1 MNYPCDL
8 HSWTKQQLS
17 IRRLA
22 AHDAP
27 DYQPLR
33 LRALR
38 EHPEAFGSSLEDE
51 QPLPLEQVA
60 RRLDDTS
67 GNSVS
72 FGTWIDTQLVG
83 IANLFRAS
91 RLKTR
96 HKAMLG
102 GMYVTPEARGNRI
115 GKALLEHTL
124 SHARMLD
131 GLEDVTLAV
140 TVGNSS
146 ARRLYLGAGFVP
158 YGVEPRYIKLGDQYF
173 DIEWM
178 ILSLV

>member
-1 MNYPCDL
+1 MN
-8 HSWTKQQLS
+8 
-17 IRRLA
+17 IRQLA

-27 DYQPLR
+27 VYHPLR

-60 RRLDDTS
+60 RRLEDTS

-72 FGTWIDTQLVG
+72 FGAWLDGRLVG
-83 IANLFRAS
+83 IVSLYRS
-91 RLKTR
+91 PRPKTR
-96 HKAMLG
+96 HKALLG

-115 GKALLEHTL
+115 GRALLEHTL
-124 SHARMLD
+124 SYARTMD

-140 TVGNSS
+140 TVGNDA

-158 YGVEPRYIKLGDQYF
+158 YGVEPRYIKLGNRYF

-178 ILSLV
+178 ILHLVT

>member
-1 MNYPCDL
+1 MD
-8 HSWTKQQLS
+8 
-17 IRRLA
+17 IRQLA

-27 DYQPLR
+27 VYQPLR

-38 EHPEAFGSSLEDE
+38 EHPEAFGSSPEDE
-51 QPLPLEQVA
+51 QHLPLEQVA
-60 RRLDDTS
+60 RRLEDPA

-72 FGTWIDTQLVG
+72 FGTWLDGQLVG
-83 IANLFRAS
+83 IVSLYRS
-91 RLKTR
+91 PRPKTR
-96 HKAMLG
+96 HKALLG
-102 GMYVTPEARGNRI
+102 GMYVAPEARGKRI

-124 SHARMLD
+124 SYARTMD

-140 TVGNSS
+140 TVGNEP

-158 YGVEPRYIKLGDQYF
+158 YGVEPRYIKLGNRYF

-178 ILSLV
+178 ILRLVA

>member
-1 MNYPCDL
+1 MN
-8 HSWTKQQLS
+8 
-17 IRRLA
+17 IRQLA

-27 DYQPLR
+27 VYQPLR

-51 QPLPLEQVA
+51 RPLPLEQVA
-60 RRLDDTS
+60 RQLEDTS

-72 FGTWIDTQLVG
+72 FGAWLDGQLVG
-83 IANLFRAS
+83 IVSLYRS
-91 RLKTR
+91 PRPKTR
-96 HKAMLG
+96 HKALLG
-102 GMYVTPEARGNRI
+102 GMYVAPEARGNSI
-115 GKALLEHTL
+115 GKALLEHAL
-124 SHARMLD
+124 SYARTMD

-140 TVGNSS
+140 TVGNNA

-158 YGVEPRYIKLGDQYF
+158 YGVEPRYIKLGNQYF

-178 ILSLV
+178 ILRLVA

>member
-1 MNYPCDL
+1 MN
-8 HSWTKQQLS
+8 
-17 IRRLA
+17 IRQLA

-27 DYQPLR
+27 DYQPVR

-38 EHPEAFGSSLEDE
+38 EHPEAFGTSLEEE

-60 RRLDDTS
+60 RQLDDTS

-72 FGTWIDTQLVG
+72 FGAWLDGQLVG
-83 IANLFRAS
+83 IVNLFRS
-91 RLKTR
+91 PRLKTR
-96 HKAMLG
+96 HKAILG

-124 SHARMLD
+124 SYARTMD

-140 TVGNSS
+140 TVGNNL
-146 ARRLYLGAGFVP
+146 ARRLYVGAGFVP
-158 YGVEPRYIKLGDQYF
+158 YGVEPRYIKLGNRYF

-178 ILSLV
+178 ILRLVA

>member
-1 MNYPCDL
+1 MN
-8 HSWTKQQLS
+8 
-17 IRRLA
+17 IRQLA

-27 DYQPLR
+27 VYQPLR

-51 QPLPLEQVA
+51 LPLPLEQVA
-60 RRLDDTS
+60 RQLEDTS

-72 FGTWIDTQLVG
+72 FGAWLDGQLVG
-83 IANLFRAS
+83 IVSLYRS
-91 RLKTR
+91 PRLKTR
-96 HKAMLG
+96 HKALLG

-124 SHARMLD
+124 SYARTMD

-140 TVGNSS
+140 TVGNDA

-158 YGVEPRYIKLGDQYF
+158 YGVEPRYIKLGNRYF

-178 ILSLV
+178 ILRLVDRSSSNEYVNL

>member
-1 MNYPCDL
+1 MN
-8 HSWTKQQLS
+8 TRQ
-17 IRRLA
+17 LA

-27 DYQPLR
+27 IYLPHR

-51 QPLPLEQVA
+51 QSLSLEQVA
-60 RRLDDTS
+60 RRLEDTS

-72 FGTWIDTQLVG
+72 FGTWLDGQLAGTV
-83 IANLFRAS
+83 NLYRS
-91 RLKTR
+91 PRPKTR
-96 HKAMLG
+96 HKAILG
-102 GMYVTPEARGNRI
+102 GMYVAPEARGNHI

-124 SHARMLD
+124 SYARTMD

-140 TVGNSS
+140 TVGNNA

-158 YGVEPRYIKLGDQYF
+158 FGVEPRYIKLGNPPPRATPGR
-173 DIEWM
+173 W
-178 ILSLV
+178 LRP

>member
-1 MNYPCDL
+1 MNIR
-8 HSWTKQQLS
+8 QLT
-17 IRRLA
+17 A
-22 AHDAP
+22 NDAP
-27 DYQPLR
+27 VYQPLW

-60 RRLDDTS
+60 RLLEDTS

-72 FGTWIDTQLVG
+72 FGTWLDGQLVG
-83 IANLFRAS
+83 IVNLYRS
-91 RLKTR
+91 PRPKTR
-96 HKAMLG
+96 HKAILG
-102 GMYVTPEARGNRI
+102 GMYVAPEARGNRI

-124 SHARMLD
+124 SYARTMD

-140 TVGNSS
+140 TVGNNA

-158 YGVEPRYIKLGDQYF
+158 YGVEPWYIKLGNRYF
-173 DIEWM
+173 DVEWM
-178 ILSLV
+178 ILRLVA

>member
-1 MNYPCDL
+1 MN
-8 HSWTKQQLS
+8 
-17 IRRLA
+17 IRQLA

-27 DYQPLR
+27 VYQPLR

-38 EHPEAFGSSLEDE
+38 EHPEAFGSSLDDE

-72 FGTWIDTQLVG
+72 FGAWLDGQLVG
-83 IANLFRAS
+83 IVSLFRS
-91 RLKTR
+91 PRLKTR
-96 HKAMLG
+96 HKAILG
-102 GMYVTPEARGNRI
+102 GMYVSPEARGNSI

-124 SHARMLD
+124 SYARTMD

-140 TVGNSS
+140 TVRNDA

-158 YGVEPRYIKLGDQYF
+158 YGVEPRYIKLGNQYS

-178 ILSLV
+178 ILRLVA

>member
-1 MNYPCDL
+1 MN
-8 HSWTKQQLS
+8 
-17 IRRLA
+17 IRQLA
-22 AHDAP
+22 ANDAP
-27 DYQPLR
+27 VYQPLR

-51 QPLPLEQVA
+51 QPLLLEQVA

-72 FGTWIDTQLVG
+72 FGAWSDCQLVG
-83 IANLFRAS
+83 IVSLFRS
-91 RLKTR
+91 PRLKTR
-96 HKAMLG
+96 HKALLG
-102 GMYVTPEARGNRI
+102 GMYVAPEARGNSV

-124 SHARMLD
+124 SYARTMD

-140 TVGNSS
+140 TVGNDA
-146 ARRLYLGAGFVP
+146 ARRLYLDAGFVP
-158 YGVEPRYIKLGDQYF
+158 YGVEPRYIKLGNRYF

-178 ILSLV
+178 ILSLVA

>member
-1 MNYPCDL
+1 MN
-8 HSWTKQQLS
+8 
-17 IRRLA
+17 IRQLA

-27 DYQPLR
+27 VYQPLR

-51 QPLPLEQVA
+51 LPLPLEQVA
-60 RRLDDTS
+60 RQLEDTS

-72 FGTWIDTQLVG
+72 FGAWLDGQLVG
-83 IANLFRAS
+83 IVSLYRS
-91 RLKTR
+91 PRLKTR
-96 HKAMLG
+96 HKALLG

-124 SHARMLD
+124 SYARTMD

-140 TVGNSS
+140 TVGNDA

-158 YGVEPRYIKLGDQYF
+158 YGVEPRYIKLGNRYF

-178 ILSLV
+178 ILSLVA

>member
-1 MNYPCDL
+1 MN
-8 HSWTKQQLS
+8 
-17 IRRLA
+17 IRQLA

-27 DYQPLR
+27 VYQPLR

-38 EHPEAFGSSLEDE
+38 EHPEAFGSSPEDE

-60 RRLDDTS
+60 RRLEDTS

-72 FGTWIDTQLVG
+72 FGAWLDGQLVG
-83 IANLFRAS
+83 IVSLYRS
-91 RLKTR
+91 PRPKTR
-96 HKAMLG
+96 HKALLG
-102 GMYVTPEARGNRI
+102 GMYVAPEARGNRI

-124 SHARMLD
+124 SYARTMG

-140 TVGNSS
+140 TVGNNA

-158 YGVEPRYIKLGDQYF
+158 YGVEPRYIKLGNRYF

-178 ILSLV
+178 SLRLVA

>member
-1 MNYPCDL
+1 MN
-8 HSWTKQQLS
+8 
-17 IRRLA
+17 IRQLA

-27 DYQPLR
+27 VYQPLR

-38 EHPEAFGSSLEDE
+38 EHPEAFGSSLDDE

-72 FGTWIDTQLVG
+72 FGAWLDGQLVG
-83 IANLFRAS
+83 IVSLFRS
-91 RLKTR
+91 PRLKTR
-96 HKAMLG
+96 HKAILG
-102 GMYVTPEARGNRI
+102 GMYVSPEARGNSI
-115 GKALLEHTL
+115 GKALLGHTL
-124 SHARMLD
+124 SYARTMD

-140 TVGNSS
+140 TVGNNA

-158 YGVEPRYIKLGDQYF
+158 YGVEPRYIKLGNQYF

-178 ILSLV
+178 ILRLVA

>member
-1 MNYPCDL
+1 MN
-8 HSWTKQQLS
+8 TRQ
-17 IRRLA
+17 LA

-27 DYQPLR
+27 IYQPLR

-51 QPLPLEQVA
+51 QSLSLDQVA
-60 RRLDDTS
+60 RRLEDTS

-72 FGTWIDTQLVG
+72 FGTWLDGQLVG
-83 IANLFRAS
+83 TVNLYRS
-91 RLKTR
+91 PRPKTR
-96 HKAMLG
+96 HKAILG
-102 GMYVTPEARGNRI
+102 GMYVAPEARGNRI

-124 SHARMLD
+124 SYARTMD

-140 TVGNSS
+140 TVGNNA
-146 ARRLYLGAGFVP
+146 ARWLYLGAGFVP
-158 YGVEPRYIKLGDQYF
+158 YGVEPRYIKLGNRYF

-178 ILSLV
+178 IRRLVA